1 MRFTAETRGC
11 LKSKISPRLTGGRT
25 TYVCTNEFIGMDVYI
40 TKISEIPKVL
50 FSANQVH
57 FHF

>member
-25 TYVCTNEFIGMDVYI
+25 TYVCTNEFL
-40 TKISEIPKVL
+40 TQ
-50 FSANQVH
+50 NQNLIEWMYT
-57 FHF
+57 